1 MKNKVSL
8 SLLFAIIVWMCTA
21 CASAAQTEATL
32 SPIVEN
38 PVIPDTPTPSFS
50 CSAFSAEPTSVPETS
65 ALFPPVTSADISIGP
80 ADAAVTIVSYCDYQT
95 EGCKEMASVLSR
107 LVTEQ
112 NDLRY
117 VFRPLPLIGVT
128 DKAERS
134 VLAALA
140 ADEQGKFWEMHTL
153 LYARHAEWI
162 NLPPADFD
170 DWVKREA
177 FNAGMDADQLQA
189 AMNSEQTANRLRSM
203 YEAARQL
210 VIPAVPLVL
219 VNGAIQPSYVLDY
232 QNMSDT
238 VGLILLGKKQFT
250 SCPPFNID
258 ASKQYIA
265 TVETEKGNIII
276 ELLPDKAPLAVNS
289 FVYLARQGWYDG
301 VTFHRVVPGFV
312 AQAGDPSGTGRGNP
326 GYFFR
331 NEISDLVFDV
341 SGLVGMANSGPDTN
355 GSQFFITLAPASH
368 LDGVYSIFG
377 RVLNGLDVAERLT
390 PRDPA
395 QGGSLPM
402 GDRIIRIRIEER

>member
-1 MKNKVSL
+1 M
-8 SLLFAIIVWMCTA
+8 
-21 CASAAQTEATL
+21 
-32 SPIVEN
+32 
-38 PVIPDTPTPSFS
+38 
-50 CSAFSAEPTSVPETS
+50 
-65 ALFPPVTSADISIGP
+65 
-80 ADAAVTIVSYCDYQT
+80 
-95 EGCKEMASVLSR
+95 
-107 LVTEQ
+107 
-112 NDLRY
+112 
-117 VFRPLPLIGVT
+117 
-128 DKAERS
+128 
-134 VLAALA
+134 
-140 ADEQGKFWEMHTL
+140 
-153 LYARHAEWI
+153 
-162 NLPPADFD
+162 
-170 DWVKREA
+170 
-177 FNAGMDADQLQA
+177 
-189 AMNSEQTANRLRSM
+189 
-203 YEAARQL
+203 
-210 VIPAVPLVL
+210 
-219 VNGAIQPSYVLDY
+219 
-232 QNMSDT
+232 
-238 VGLILLGKKQFT
+238 
-250 SCPPFNID
+250 D

-395 QGGSLPM
+395 QGGSLPT
-402 GDRIIRIRIEER
+402 GDRIIRITIDEQ